1 MNIILILLLFFILL
15 IALWALLGKSDSRGP
30 DKEDAPERIFRKRAT
45 DQEIEKHFPDR
56 GDHPRR
62 RKSDYDSV
70 EPAEDI
76 DEEFKLPYKV
86 DEIIPETSRFRIYR
100 RTLMNSEIY
109 ARKKDFHTAISLYEG
124 VNSRINDS
132 NTNQKIEVN
141 IDYLKKYREYLERVK
156 RPEMPQ
162 HFGDKK
168 SSEIKLSVDGPM
180 RIPERI
186 QIGVIPQIPRL
197 DDQIDV
203 NRIVDE
209 ITQRISEKLHLEGKS
224 DEFSKELQMLKERI
238 ESIATKTDTLSRKEE
253 SDPSLLPH
261 RDQIGQLKDQIEQ
274 IRSNLFDLGE
284 SVREGGNISDGF
296 SQIGDLKNQISNI
309 NTMMNRLS
317 DSMHAADPEAPAERS
332 DISDLKNDITV
343 LTNRISAIDDSIK
356 IGSTDKSPKPTE
368 SRAQRPAPAT
378 VDTKMGV
385 KRAEKTPQ
393 MRTAETGKAPSPD
406 LRKQP
411 AQIVPTEERR
421 VTHGKEI
428 DENEIQKIEIV
439 EHEEEPQ
446 DEEEEFELLSE
457 HQKRETEYDEE
468 YLADEYTDDDIF
480 RMILHDDKS
489 KGLGDIEI
497 LGDKKSESEYS
508 YDLTDDEFESKQRE
522 EEEFYSK
529 FLKHE
534 RRMKRELPIL
544 KVTYDFSRLPDEFS
558 LSRDTNILEYSFYK
572 YKPLLEKAND
582 FIKKRLIRDAIN
594 YYKVVLSQNI
604 PPEFK
609 AMVRKNI
616 NDLVEYL
623 EKYFTSA

>member
-15 IALWALLGKSDSRGP
+15 ITLWALLGKSEGTEP
-30 DKEDAPERIFRKRAT
+30 DKEEAPEKIFRKRAT
-45 DQEIEKHFPDR
+45 DQEIEKHFPDSS
-56 GDHPRR
+56 DHPRR
-62 RKSDYDSV
+62 RKSDFDSV
-70 EPAEDI
+70 ETTEDI
-76 DEEFKLPYKV
+76 DDEFNIPYKV

-100 RTLMNSEIY
+100 RTLINSEIY

-132 NTNQKIEVN
+132 NTNQKIEAN

-156 RPEMPQ
+156 KPEIPQ

-168 SSEIKLSVDGPM
+168 TSEIKFSVDGPM

-186 QIGVIPQIPRL
+186 QIGVIPQVQRP
-197 DDQIDV
+197 DDQINV
-203 NRIVDE
+203 NKIVDE

-253 SDPSLLPH
+253 SDPSLHPH
-261 RDQIGQLKDQIEQ
+261 RDQIGQLKDHIEQ
-274 IRSNLFDLGE
+274 IRNDLIDIGE
-284 SVREGGNISDGF
+284 SAREGGTVPHGL
-296 SQIGDLKNQISNI
+296 SQVADLKNQISNI

-317 DSMHAADPEAPAERS
+317 DSFHATHPGAVAERS
-332 DISDLKNDITV
+332 DISDLKNDINI
-343 LTNRISAIDDSIK
+343 LTNRISAFDDSIK
-356 IGSTDKSPKPTE
+356 IGSTEKSPKPTE
-368 SRAQRPAPAT
+368 SRLQRPAQAT
-378 VDTKMGV
+378 VDTKPSQEIT
-385 KRAEKTPQ
+385 EKTPQ
-393 MRTAETGKAPSPD
+393 LRTAETGETPFPDSRKSPA
-406 LRKQP
+406 RS
-411 AQIVPTEERR
+411 VPTEESG
-421 VTHGKEI
+421 VVPKKGNGE
-428 DENEIQKIEIV
+428 DEIQKIEIL
-439 EHEEEPQ
+439 EHEEVPE

-457 HQKRETEYDEE
+457 HQKREEDEEE

-480 RMILHDDKS
+480 QMILHDDKS

-497 LGDKKSESEYS
+497 LGDKKRESEYS
-508 YDLTDDEFESKQRE
+508 YDLTDDEFERKQRE

-529 FLKHE
+529 FLQHE

-558 LSRDTNILEYSFYK
+558 LSRDKNILEYSFYK
-572 YKPLLEKAND
+572 YKPLLEKANE